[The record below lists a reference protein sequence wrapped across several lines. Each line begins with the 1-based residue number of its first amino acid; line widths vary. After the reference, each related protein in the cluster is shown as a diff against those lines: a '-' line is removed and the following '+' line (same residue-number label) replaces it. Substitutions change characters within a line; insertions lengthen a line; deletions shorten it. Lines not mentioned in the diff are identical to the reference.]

1 MYVHQT
7 GSSSRSCLLLMSL
20 VMPTHLKR
28 PWAHQLLKSRRV
40 KRRCFFVRTVTD
52 SLLQCDTKDRIK
64 KKVIDLFFGYEQQK
78 LNVGSHLHALFL
90 PGSPP
95 FQQQQTF
102 TEILSSSSHSSP
114 FYQQQHQHTFHMMQ
128 NPNRCDFSPSNASN
142 ANSYSNGF

>member
-1 MYVHQT
+1 MQLSQSNPHPRNEVVCHGKQVQV
-7 GSSSRSCLLLMSL
+7 SL
-20 VMPTHLKR
+20 KER
-28 PWAHQLLKSRRV
+28 AHP
-40 KRRCFFVRTVTD
+40 FVRTVAD
-52 SLLQCDTKDRIK
+52 SLLQCDTKDHIK

-102 TEILSSSSHSSP
+102 TEMLSSSSHSST